1 MFWMAGV
8 KDGGPK
14 MPDYGEI
21 LAFLA
26 ANPPCLEAERELHA
40 SLLELL
46 AQCLRSEQAICDEE
60 PADFAQG
67 EADAAEEASGEVLE
81 ALAAQHMRSGKIH

>member
-1 MFWMAGV
+1 
-8 KDGGPK
+8 

-26 ANPPCLEAERELHA
+26 ANPPQLEAERELHA

-46 AQCLRSEQAICDEE
+46 AQCLRSERVIISEE
-60 PADFAQG
+60 G
-67 EADAAEEASGEVLE
+67 EEELDAGEIRWQSVN
-81 ALAAQHMRSGKIH
+81 

>member
-1 MFWMAGV
+1 
-8 KDGGPK
+8 

-46 AQCLRSEQAICDEE
+46 AQCLRSEQGVYDDE
-60 PADFAQG
+60 PAGAS
-67 EADAAEEASGEVLE
+67 ADQAEPAEDDAGDVLE

>member
-1 MFWMAGV
+1 
-8 KDGGPK
+8 

-46 AQCLRSEQAICDEE
+46 AQCLRSEQAVSDEPPE
-60 PADFAQG
+60 SFGMADTDADEDAPSEIFEAFA
-67 EADAAEEASGEVLE
+67 SR
-81 ALAAQHMRSGKIH
+81 HSRTGKVH

>member
-1 MFWMAGV
+1 
-8 KDGGPK
+8 

-26 ANPPCLEAERELHA
+26 ANPPELEAERELHA

-46 AQCLRSEQAICDEE
+46 AQCLRTERVVTNDDGDTGAIRR
-60 PADFAQG
+60 Q
-67 EADAAEEASGEVLE
+67 SV
-81 ALAAQHMRSGKIH
+81 H

>member
-1 MFWMAGV
+1 
-8 KDGGPK
+8 

-46 AQCLRSEQAICDEE
+46 AQCLRSEQAVCEE
-60 PADFAQG
+60 TSAEFGVKEAEFGEDSHSDMLDAFAT
-67 EADAAEEASGEVLE
+67 
-81 ALAAQHMRSGKIH
+81 QHMRSGKIH

>member
-1 MFWMAGV
+1 
-8 KDGGPK
+8 

-46 AQCLRSEQAICDEE
+46 AQCLRSEQGVCDEQ
-60 PADFAQG
+60 PSDFGAP
-67 EADAAEEASGEVLE
+67 EADVGEESRSEMLE